1 MAINLKQISIS
12 DSDNIKLDK
21 VNYNFDQLVANG
33 GGPQGPQGPKGDM
46 GFQGVMGP
54 QGHQGAMGFQGD
66 VGAPGPVTESYWTRV
81 AGDNA
86 SLTTDTLFPEPNV
99 GAQNPPVI
107 SIGFLSTDPEYGTHQ
122 NLSAGQSPYQWIIN
136 RKNHFFSNLRFK
148 SGDVIDNWVD
158 FILSYDQAA
167 GKTTFRTQ
175 FKELGSAMPTRF
187 IWSAD
192 NHIFRSNVTGQDIL
206 SINSNNA
213 NFTEEVHFDSKVTIN
228 TELYIENANA
238 DLDKI
243 ATSVDNTGLVTF
255 KSIAELG
262 GTVPY
267 GTIISVLPDVFTDNT
282 RFVNSQTINLNQ
294 LPNTID
300 DALKIRIGAGI
311 GDYAGWYV
319 CNGKVWIGDINQSQ
333 HLVPDLNS
341 FSYTI
346 AENPMSID
354 PNSQGTASET
364 NGDINIIGGAD
375 IVMNATTPAAGIYG
389 IGSNVDTTDVDINT
403 TLGTTFKIKKL
414 PQIIYLGE
422 TDLYWKD
429 KGTGQAPATTLN
441 FELVDANTGPNG
453 LGTVSLGSATYTQ
466 GGSYLHQVY
475 VNAPNGY
482 YWSTSPAALTFPGYI
497 DGITQTLSPGTY
509 PTTIALNISVDIQ
522 PANGTTAIIG
532 IDTTSLVTLIPN
544 STQIYPTQVSYPS
557 LDAISNGYVYETYD
571 LGTDPNSVGTLIPS
585 GSVTAPTGSIRYIKY
600 RLKADN
606 YFYKW
611 NSPSLSS
618 FSFNSVA
625 GIGAG
630 QITEH
635 SVTDVNGDGKTIDY
649 IVKDNNFGVG
659 NPGGSNQLYAFIQ
672 AGAGVYTDVVNSSGS
687 GSPALSFNFNSSG
700 SSSPLSLSG
709 SGLIKVRSGVSVIV
723 RLKVSSNTYISGGSG
738 SVSVNGTNLSANF
751 PYMTTTQAFAYSS
764 NTAVP
769 LDNTVLTFSGNPT
782 INTGAGG
789 TFGSA
794 SMELEYS
801 NDGGSTWK
809 SCGS

>member
-81 AGDNA
+81 DGDNA

-148 SGDVIDNWVD
+148 SSDVVDNWVD
-158 FILSYDQAA
+158 FILNYDQIA

-206 SINSNNA
+206 SINTNDAQFS
-213 NFTEEVHFDSKVTIN
+213 EEVHFDSKVTIN

-243 ATSVDNTGLVTF
+243 ATAVDNTGLVTF
-255 KSIAELG
+255 KTIAELG

-294 LPNTID
+294 LPNTIN

-311 GDYAGWYV
+311 GDYAGWYM

-341 FSYTI
+341 FTYSI
-346 AENPMSID
+346 VDNPLSID
-354 PNSQGTASET
+354 PNSQGTAGQT
-364 NGDINIIGGAD
+364 NPDINIIGGAD
-375 IVMNATTPAAGIYG
+375 IVMNAVTPAPGIYG
-389 IGSNVDTTDVDINT
+389 IGSTVDTNDVDINT
-403 TLGTTFKIKKL
+403 TAGTTFKIKKL

-441 FELVDANTGPNG
+441 FQLVDANIGPNS
-453 LGTVSLGSATYTQ
+453 LGTVSLGSAVYTQ
-466 GGSYLHQVY
+466 GGSYFHQVY
-475 VNAPNGY
+475 VTAPSGY
-482 YWSTSPAALTFPGYI
+482 YWSTSPATLTFPGYI
-497 DGITQTLSPGTY
+497 DGIVQTLSPGTY

-522 PANGTTAIIG
+522 PANGTTATIG

-557 LDAISNGYVYETYD
+557 IDGFANGYVYETYD
-571 LGTDPNSVGTLIPS
+571 LGTDPNSAGTLIPS

-606 YFYKW
+606 YFYRW
-611 NSPSLSS
+611 NSPSLST

-635 SVTDVNGDGKTIDY
+635 SVTDVNGDGKIIDY
-649 IVKDNNFGVG
+649 IIKDNNFGVG
-659 NPGGSNQLYAFIQ
+659 NPGGSNQLYAYILGS
-672 AGAGVYTDVVNSSGS
+672 AIAYTDVVNSAGS
-687 GSPALSFNFNSSG
+687 GSPADSFNFNASGSG
-700 SSSPLSLSG
+700 SSISVG
-709 SGLIKVRSGVSVIV
+709 GFAMFAVRSGASVIV
-723 RLKVSSNTYISGGSG
+723 RLKGTSNQYVSGGSA
-738 SVSVNGTNLSANF
+738 SCTVNGTFLSISF
-751 PYMTTTQAFAYSS
+751 PAVTTTPSTVYSV

-769 LDNTVLTFSGNPT
+769 VNGNTVTISGTANKVG
-782 INTGAGG
+782 GAS
-789 TFGSA
+789 FVSA
-794 SMELEYS
+794 NVELEYS
-801 NDGGSTWK
+801 NDGGSTWQ
-809 SCGS
+809 SAGF

>member
-81 AGDNA
+81 DGDNA

-148 SGDVIDNWVD
+148 SSDVVDNWVD
-158 FILSYDQAA
+158 FILNYDQIA

-206 SINSNNA
+206 SINTNDAQFS
-213 NFTEEVHFDSKVTIN
+213 EEVHFDSKVTIN

-243 ATSVDNTGLVTF
+243 ATAVDNTGLVTF
-255 KSIAELG
+255 KTIAELG

-294 LPNTID
+294 LPNTIN

-311 GDYAGWYV
+311 GDYAGWYM

-341 FSYTI
+341 FTYSI

-354 PNSQGTASET
+354 PNSQGTAGQT
-364 NGDINIIGGAD
+364 NPDINIIGGAD
-375 IVMNATTPAAGIYG
+375 IVMTAVTPAAGIYG
-389 IGSNVDTTDVDINT
+389 IGSTVDTNDVDINT
-403 TLGTTFKIKKL
+403 TAGTTFKIKKL

-441 FELVDANTGPNG
+441 FQLVDANTGPNS
-453 LGTVSLGSATYTQ
+453 LGTVSLGSAVYTQ
-466 GGSYLHQVY
+466 GGSYFHQVY
-475 VNAPNGY
+475 VTAPVGY
-482 YWSTSPAALTFPGYI
+482 YWSTSPATLTFPGYI
-497 DGITQTLSPGTY
+497 DGIVQTLSPGTY
-509 PTTIALNISVDIQ
+509 PTTIALNISVDSQ
-522 PANGTTAIIG
+522 PANGTTATIG
-532 IDTTSLVTLIPN
+532 IDTTSLVTLLPTFQTVLSRVSPIPN
-544 STQIYPTQVSYPS
+544 TSILPLNNGTITYNTNTGYTFDIIITADTNYRFTSPTAVTFTGATTPSAATFTINSSTYTGI
-557 LDAISNGYVYETYD
+557 ANGYPNNDQQITLNVTLTGVPYGTATVYYGLQGGPVINVPILTAGASKYIGP
-571 LGTDPNSVGTLIPS
+571 LMFASGTLSNDTS
-585 GSVTAPTGSIRYIKY
+585 GTVTVVNNTGSTKY
-600 RLKADN
+600 LYLTINNFTTGGTSGNDTVSASWSTLSAAALPPQNTVSSSNYVTIANGATISDLMDIYAGSDN
-606 YFYKW
+606 YYEVYLQW
-611 NSPSLSS
+611 SS
-618 FSFNSVA
+618 
-625 GIGAG
+625 
-630 QITEH
+630 T
-635 SVTDVNGDGKTIDY
+635 
-649 IVKDNNFGVG
+649 
-659 NPGGSNQLYAFIQ
+659 PGGTKYH
-672 AGAGVYTDVVNSSGS
+672 V
-687 GSPALSFNFNSSG
+687 
-700 SSSPLSLSG
+700 
-709 SGLIKVRSGVSVIV
+709 
-723 RLKVSSNTYISGGSG
+723 TY
-738 SVSVNGTNLSANF
+738 
-751 PYMTTTQAFAYSS
+751 P
-764 NTAVP
+764 
-769 LDNTVLTFSGNPT
+769 
-782 INTGAGG
+782 
-789 TFGSA
+789 
-794 SMELEYS
+794 
-801 NDGGSTWK
+801 
-809 SCGS
+809 